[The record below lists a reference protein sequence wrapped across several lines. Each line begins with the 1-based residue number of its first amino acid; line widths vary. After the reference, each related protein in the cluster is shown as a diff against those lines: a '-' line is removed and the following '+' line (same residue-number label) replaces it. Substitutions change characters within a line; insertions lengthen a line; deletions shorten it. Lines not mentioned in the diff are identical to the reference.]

1 MAFRVDFLPLLLLT
15 AVFSWESALFNTA
28 KAEFN
33 QKVTDI
39 G

>member
-1 MAFRVDFLPLLLLT
+1 MAFRVDFLPQLLLT
-15 AVFSWESALFNTA
+15 AIFSLESALINTA